1 MSDIIEQSFECV
13 KAQATDMQ
21 GHMDVLKSYAGR
33 SKKIAE
39 FGVYDCTST
48 WALLAGRPTKLTSY
62 DVARRMEVSDV
73 EKAAT
78 QCGVAFEFILAD
90 SVSVDIGLVDLLLID
105 SLHTYEHLSNELR
118 IHAKNVS
125 QFIILHDT
133 ETFGHT
139 DETYS
144 GLGLWPAVEEF
155 LQTNPEWKILQR
167 FTHCHGLTVLVRV
180 SLPGTQ
186 LLGE

>member
-1 MSDIIEQSFECV
+1 MSDPINQGFDIA

-21 GHMDVLKSYAGR
+21 GHMDVLKQYASISR
-33 SKKIAE
+33 RIAE

-62 DVARRMEVSDV
+62 DILRRPEVSDV
-73 EKAAT
+73 EKAANG
-78 QCGVAFEFILAD
+78 CGVGFEFVLAD
-90 SVSVDIGLVDLLLID
+90 SASVDIGQVDLLLID

-118 IHAKNVS
+118 IHAKNVT

-144 GLGLWPAVEEF
+144 GRGLWPAVEEF
-155 LQTNPEWKILQR
+155 LQSNPWTILHR
-167 FTHCHGLTVLVRV
+167 FTHCHGLTILTRV
-180 SLPGTQ
+180 QG
-186 LLGE
+186 